1 MVTEPT
7 TLPCDDGARLDEDEN
22 IPPSRPSPGQPCP
35 QEAVS
40 EAGSGSSLATLM
52 DGELVAL
59 GEHLEL
65 EGGSR
70 SDASAK

>member
-1 MVTEPT
+1 VSP
-7 TLPCDDGARLDEDEN
+7 LPHPPRLRADGAHLAGR
-22 IPPSRPSPGQPCP
+22 P
-35 QEAVS
+35 QETVS